1 MIFISSKRIYF
12 LNLGQDREIREI
24 KNTTE
29 HSTSTVYSNSTWD
42 NVIKRMTENTVAV
55 EIDYEQVHR

>member
-1 MIFISSKRIYF
+1 MIFISSKRVYF
-12 LNLGQDREIREI
+12 RNLGQDHEIREI